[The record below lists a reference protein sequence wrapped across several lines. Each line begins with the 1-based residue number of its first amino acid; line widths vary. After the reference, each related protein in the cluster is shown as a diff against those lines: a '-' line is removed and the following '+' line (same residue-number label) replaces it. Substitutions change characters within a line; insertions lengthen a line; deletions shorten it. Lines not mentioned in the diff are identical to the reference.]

1 MPAERKWLLQ
11 EPEGMFN
18 RSSKSS
24 DCALLSKLRTH
35 VLSGA
40 VFVFV
45 FSGSVSVRYRFMS

>member
-40 VFVFV
+40 VFFCF
-45 FSGSVSVRYRFMS
+45 FSGSVSVRYRFMN

>member
-24 DCALLSKLRTH
+24 EVLSKLRTH

-40 VFVFV
+40 GAFGAF
-45 FSGSVSVRYRFMS
+45 FFFQGFLLDIAL